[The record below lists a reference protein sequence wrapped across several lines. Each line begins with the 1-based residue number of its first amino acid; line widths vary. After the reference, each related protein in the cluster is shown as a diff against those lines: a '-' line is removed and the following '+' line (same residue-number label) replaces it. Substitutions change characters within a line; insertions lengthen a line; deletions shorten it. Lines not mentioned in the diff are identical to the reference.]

1 MTEQAAARSAVADH
15 YAHSRLVV
23 AIRDGLALL
32 GKSESTVTG
41 ADLAPVDE
49 FHIGGRAATADV
61 AQKLGLTANDR
72 VLDVGC
78 GLGGAARQVASESG
92 CRVSGID
99 LTSDYVEA
107 GNVLS
112 GWLDL
117 SDRVHLQQGD
127 ALALP
132 FADGAF
138 TAAYMLHVGMN
149 IADKGALFVG
159 IARVLQPGARFAVY
173 DVMRTGDGEFSYPLP
188 WASTA
193 ATNAIATPAQY
204 RQALTAAGFEI
215 LGERER
221 RDLAVAYFAR
231 QREQMTAAGG
241 PPPLGV
247 HTLMGER
254 RPELVRNM
262 TESIMAG
269 RIAPVE
275 IVARKT

>member
-1 MTEQAAARSAVADH
+1 MEATALPNVADH
-15 YAHSRLVV
+15 YAHSRLVA
-23 AIRDGLALL
+23 AIRDGLAQL
-32 GKSESTVTG
+32 GKTEDTVTG
-41 ADLAPVDE
+41 EDLAPVDE
-49 FHIGGRAATADV
+49 FHIGGRATTSDV
-61 AQKLGLTANDR
+61 ARQLALTANDR

-78 GLGGAARQVASESG
+78 GLGGAARQIAGEYG
-92 CRVSGID
+92 CHVSGID
-99 LTSDYVEA
+99 LTHDYVEA

-112 GWLDL
+112 GWLKL
-117 SDRVHLQQGD
+117 GQRVHLQQGN

-149 IADKGALFVG
+149 IADKRTLFSGVARAL
-159 IARVLQPGARFAVY
+159 RTGARFAVY
-173 DVMRTGDGEFSYPLP
+173 DVMRTGDGDFSYPLP

-204 RQALTAAGFEI
+204 CEALAAAGFEI
-215 LGERER
+215 VSERER
-221 RDLAVAYFAR
+221 RDVAIAYFAR
-231 QREQMTAAGG
+231 QREQMAAASG

-247 HTLMGER
+247 HTLMGAR

-262 TESIMAG
+262 TEAITNG

-275 IVARKT
+275 ILARKT

>member
-1 MTEQAAARSAVADH
+1 MTAEAGARSAVADH
-15 YAHSRLVV
+15 YAHSRLVA
-23 AIRDGLALL
+23 AIRDGLATL
-32 GKSESTVTG
+32 GKTEDTVTSQ
-41 ADLAPVDE
+41 DLAPVDE
-49 FHIGGRAATADV
+49 FHIGGRAATSDV
-61 AQKLGLTANDR
+61 AQKLSLVANDR

-78 GLGGAARQVASESG
+78 GLGGAARQIAGEYG
-92 CRVSGID
+92 CHVTGID

-112 GWLDL
+112 GWLKL
-117 SDRVHLQQGD
+117 GDRVHLQQGN

-149 IADKGALFVG
+149 IADKRTLFAGV
-159 IARVLQPGARFAVY
+159 ARVLRAGAGFAVY
-173 DVMRTGDGEFSYPLP
+173 DVMRTGDGDFSYPLP

-193 ATNAIATPAQY
+193 TTNAIATPAQY
-204 RQALTAAGFEI
+204 CEALAAAGFKI
-215 LGERER
+215 VSERER
-221 RDLAVAYFAR
+221 RDVAIVYFAR
-231 QREQMTAAGG
+231 QREQMASSGG

-262 TESIMAG
+262 TEAITAG

-275 IVARKT
+275 IFARKT